1 MYRRQQTKPSPKKSG
16 KDTSNLEFQR
26 TARRGKKAFF
36 NEQCLIIEENNKGG
50 KSRDLYRKI
59 GNING
64 AFCPKVGTVKGN
76 NSRDLVDAEEIKM
89 RWKEYIEELYRTDLN
104 EPDYYDGVA
113 SHPGPDILE
122 CEVRWALRSTAINK
136 ATGCDEIPAELFTSL
151 KKDAI
156 RVLHS
161 LFQQLWKTHQWPQD
175 WNRSILIPVPK
186 KGSTKECANHRTIT
200 IISHASK
207 VMLKVLHARLQ
218 HYVNQELP
226 DAQTGF
232 RKGRG
237 TRH

>member
-64 AFCPKVGTVKGN
+64 AFCPKVGTVKGK

-161 LFQQLWKTHQWPQD
+161 LF
-175 WNRSILIPVPK
+175 
-186 KGSTKECANHRTIT
+186 
-200 IISHASK
+200 
-207 VMLKVLHARLQ
+207 
-218 HYVNQELP
+218 
-226 DAQTGF
+226 
-232 RKGRG
+232 
-237 TRH
+237 